1 MTDSM
6 SGLRDIRSLVIDADG
21 VLWHGRQALPGV
33 RAFFDFLDARG
44 IRYIVASNNSA
55 RPASD
60 LTERAAELGAH
71 IDESQV
77 LTSAD
82 ATALYLP
89 RILPPGGRVLLVGG
103 EAIRQAL
110 TRAGY
115 QLVDKDAGAVVVGL
129 DLNLTYDKL
138 KRATLAIRRGAAFV
152 GTNADK
158 TFPATEGLTPGAG
171 SILAA
176 LQAATDVEPVVIG
189 KPARA
194 MFDLAVE
201 KMQGDRATT
210 AMLGDR
216 LDTDIEGAHNAGLKS
231 MLVLTGVTSPDALA
245 RSTIRPD
252 WVFQDL
258 PALVKAWQ
266 ECPP

>member
-1 MTDSM
+1 MKDS
-6 SGLRDIRSLVIDADG
+6 LCRLCDIRSLVIDADG
-21 VLWHGRQALPGV
+21 VLWHGRQDLPGV
-33 RAFFDFLDARG
+33 RAFFDFLHTHG
-44 IRYIVASNNSA
+44 ICYIVASNNSA

-60 LTERAAELGAH
+60 LIERAAQLGAQ
-71 IDESQV
+71 IDESRV

-115 QLVDKDAGAVVVGL
+115 QLVDKDAEVVVAGL
-129 DLNLTYDKL
+129 DLSLTYDKL
-138 KRATLAIRRGAAFV
+138 KCATLEIRRGAKFV

-158 TFPATEGLTPGAG
+158 TFPATEGLIPGAG

-176 LQAATDVEPVVIG
+176 LVAATDVEPIVIG

-194 MFDLAVE
+194 MFDLAIE

-216 LDTDIEGAHNAGLKS
+216 LDTDIEGAHHAGLKS
-231 MLVLTGVTSPDALA
+231 ILVMTGVTSPEALA

-258 PALVKAWQ
+258 PALIKAWQ
-266 ECPP
+266 DCPP

>member
-1 MTDSM
+1 MTDSL
-6 SGLRDIRSLVIDADG
+6 SRLCDIRSLVIDVDG
-21 VLWHGRQALPGV
+21 VLWHGRQSLPGV
-33 RAFFDFLDARG
+33 HAFFDFLDGRG
-44 IRYIVASNNSA
+44 IRYVVASNNSA

-60 LTERAAELGAH
+60 LIERAAQMGAQ
-71 IDESQV
+71 IDESRV

-82 ATALYLP
+82 ATAMYLP

-115 QLVDKDAGAVVVGL
+115 HIVDQDAEVVVVGL
-129 DLNLTYDKL
+129 DLSLTYDKL
-138 KRATLAIRRGAAFV
+138 KRATLEIRRGARFV

-158 TFPATEGLTPGAG
+158 TFPATEGLVPGAG

-176 LQAATDVEPVVIG
+176 LIAATDVEPIVIG
-189 KPARA
+189 KPAHA
-194 MFDLAVE
+194 MFDLAIE
-201 KMQGDRATT
+201 KMRGDRATT

-216 LDTDIEGAHNAGLKS
+216 LDTDIEGAQHAGLKS
-231 MLVLTGVTSPDALA
+231 ILVMTGVTSPEILA
-245 RSTIRPD
+245 HSTLRPD

-258 PALVKAWQ
+258 PALVTAWQ
-266 ECPP
+266 ECSA